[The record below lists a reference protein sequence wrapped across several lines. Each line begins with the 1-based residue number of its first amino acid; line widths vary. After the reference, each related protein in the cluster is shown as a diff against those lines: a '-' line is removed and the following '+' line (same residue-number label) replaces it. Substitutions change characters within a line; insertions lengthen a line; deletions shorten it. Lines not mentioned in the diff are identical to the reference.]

1 MYILENIANNIFKC
15 LLYEVCEL
23 NYIYSM
29 APFLFQVFFL
39 EKLEYFFII
48 IRIIYQQSDLVL
60 WLPRSLELILVFL
73 TVSVL
78 TLFLTYCSFSLIHG
92 LQLF

>member
-73 TVSVL
+73 KCL
-78 TLFLTYCSFSLIHG
+78 C
-92 LQLF
+92 